1 MLMRGTYQRITEQVI
16 EAIEKGGVLPWHKP
30 WTSKSP
36 CNALTGRPYRG
47 INRFVLSMSEYTD
60 HRWLTFNQAKNASGS
75 VKRGE
80 RGSTVMLW
88 SDVEDEETGKERL
101 VSRAFTIFNVEQ
113 CEQLKLPDA
122 KQPVQESLFGVEGAE
137 AIVKGYKDAP
147 RIHVGSEIAA
157 YYPQRDQVVMP
168 HMRDFESP
176 EAYYATLLHE
186 LVHSTAHPI
195 RLNRPVFE
203 EKVNFGSESY
213 GAEEILAEIGA
224 AFLCSEAGIDNLQP
238 CTGYVASWLLKA
250 LRNDSSYIV
259 RAASQAQ
266 KAADYILGHYE
277 KPDFE
282 DAARVLRV
290 RREALALA

>member
-1 MLMRGTYQRITEQVI
+1 MYGDMRGTYQKITDQVI
-16 EAIEKGGVLPWHKP
+16 KAIESGDVLPWRKP
-30 WTSKSP
+30 WKSKSP

-80 RGSTVMLW
+80 QGSSVMLW
-88 SDVEDEETGKERL
+88 SDVKDEDTGKERL
-101 VSRAFTIFNVEQ
+101 VCRAFTVFNVEQ
-113 CEQLKLPDA
+113 CEGVQLPDTG
-122 KQPVQESLFGVEGAE
+122 QPQQESLFGVEGAE
-137 AIVKGYKDAP
+137 AIVQGYKDSPA
-147 RIHVGSEIAA
+147 IHVGAEFAA
-157 YYPQRDQVVMP
+157 YYPRQDHVVMP

-176 EAYYATLLHE
+176 EAYFATLMHE
-186 LVHSTAHPI
+186 LVHSTAHPT
-195 RLNRPVFE
+195 RLNRSIFSE
-203 EKVNFGSESY
+203 HLKFGSESY

-224 AFLCSEAGIDNLQP
+224 AFLCSEAGIDNIVP

-266 KAADYILGHYE
+266 KAADWILGTYHHDDTPTAPTRLTDE
-277 KPDFE
+277 LV
-282 DAARVLRV
+282 AV
-290 RREALALA
+290 